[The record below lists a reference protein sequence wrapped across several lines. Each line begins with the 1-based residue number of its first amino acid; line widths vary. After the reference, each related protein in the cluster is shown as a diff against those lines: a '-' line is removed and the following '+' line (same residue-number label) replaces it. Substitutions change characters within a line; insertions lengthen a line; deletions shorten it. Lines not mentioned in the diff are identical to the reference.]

1 MGLRR
6 STIAMFATAA
16 AALLAAAPAA
26 AASVNAQAKAKVVK
40 PLALTAIQ
48 DLDLGALILA
58 PGSWS
63 GAVVSLARSGTFG
76 CPTNVTC
83 IGATQVAQY
92 NLSGSNQ
99 QTIVI
104 RAPNVTMVNQSDPAK
119 TLTLVVDGPGTITLQ
134 NSGNP
139 GTNFPLGGSITVNST
154 TAPGT
159 YVGTFQVTAEY
170 Q

>member
-1 MGLRR
+1 VGLRR
-6 STIAMFATAA
+6 STIAMLATAA

-26 AASVNAQAKAKVVK
+26 AASVTAQAKAKVVK

-48 DLDLGALILA
+48 DLDLGSLILA

-63 GAVVSLARSGTFG
+63 GAVVSLTRSGALT

-83 IGATQVAQY
+83 TGATQVAQY
-92 NLSGSNQ
+92 NLAGSNQ

-104 RAPNVTMVNQSDPAK
+104 RAPNVTMVNQSDPTKA
-119 TLTLVVDGPGTITLQ
+119 LTLVVDGPGTIVLQ